1 MEMEQVATFE
11 VTQPSITEQYAAAR
25 LLLRDA
31 LKATGRVYLSYR
43 FDDHFFSLSENEKL
57 SLLDG
62 IRRWSHL
69 MLEYVAHAGNSK
81 NTKNLVRYYLSR
93 LNVSVPTDFID
104 QIQDGDIVEIYGSDS
119 KRLFFNPELF
129 DYSSYAPDVMFSK
142 QWWNLYER
150 DVEISEKI
158 QKMAYMTFMGL
169 NKNPFRPD
177 LPVHTV
183 KEIRS
188 QGRYE
193 SDVEIKAMSPVNA
206 GDTIIGV
213 AALERFTM
221 LTAPIPSRTH
231 S

>member
-1 MEMEQVATFE
+1 MELERVANLE
-11 VTQPSITEQYAAAR
+11 ENEPSMTDQYAAAR

-43 FDDHFFSLSENEKL
+43 FDDHFFSLSEVEKL

-62 IRRWSHL
+62 IRRWSNL
-69 MLEYVAHAGNSK
+69 MMDFIAHNGNPK
-81 NTKNLVRYYLSR
+81 NTKDLVRYYLSR
-93 LNVSVPTDFID
+93 LNVSVPPAFIE

-142 QWWNLYER
+142 QWWNLYDR
-150 DVEISEKI
+150 DTGISAKI
-158 QKMAYMTFMGL
+158 QKMAYSTFMGL
-169 NKNPFRPD
+169 NKHPFRPG
-177 LPVHTV
+177 LPVHKV

-193 SDVEIKAMSPVNA
+193 SDVEIKLMSPVNA
-206 GDTIIGV
+206 GDTIVGV

-221 LTAPIPSRTH
+221 LTALTH
-231 S
+231 AHIHS